1 MAFTAQSMSK
11 FVAIFH
17 GCFCLYRGIDQK
29 YSLSKLE
36 LYKHD
41 FVNTR
46 GADGSCLNDRIQE
59 VSGYWI
65 GHRLLNDVYQI
76 FMLSLQFWMVL
87 SNSFFCMH
95 VIICMHYACVLNVF
109 LVDFSRAFSQYP
121 ILVSLTLYKKE
132 CFCFAL

>member
-1 MAFTAQSMSK
+1 MNKRVTIDMAFTAQSMSK

-95 VIICMHYACVLNVF
+95 VIICMHYACVLSDFFGWLLSRF
-109 LVDFSRAFSQYP
+109 LSISHP
-121 ILVSLTLYKKE
+121 CLTH
-132 CFCFAL
+132 FV